1 MKFVIQRVKEASVKV
16 DDEYTGKIK
25 KGYLVLIGV
34 GQEDTKEEADKY
46 IRKMINL
53 RIFEDENGKTNLSL
67 ADVRCGWRIVVSISV
82 YALCKLQKRK
92 SSKFYTGRRSKESR
106 RII

>member
-1 MKFVIQRVKEASVKV
+1 MKFVIQRVKKASVKV

-53 RIFEDENGKTNLSL
+53 RILKRKWKNQMFIK
-67 ADVRCGWRIVVSISV
+67 RCGWRIVVSISV